1 MISIIE
7 SNKKNTEWTRTDY
20 EKILTDI
27 NDSRE
32 QITYDNC
39 FDEDDDDE
47 DNKSYWII
55 PGDQAVKIMNRIADI
70 REVPNENPIDFI
82 KATYDLLGTLDTILF
97 DERNYRNVKEVK

>member
-1 MISIIE
+1 MFRNIKNDNEKVSVNTISNDI
-7 SNKKNTEWTRTDY
+7 SKKE
-20 EKILTDI
+20 EV
-27 NDSRE
+27 
-32 QITYDNC
+32 TYDNC

-55 PGDQAVKIMNRIADI
+55 PGDQAVKIMNRMTDI

-97 DERNYRNVKEVK
+97 DERNHRNVKEVK